1 MGGDPGSTSAATCTR
16 RHYERL
22 LLPFERHLNG
32 DQDRRKRRK
41 PTNSSA
47 ATKKGKKQTQRSADS
62 SNTNAI
68 KYKRKVSKQVVNDV
82 KGKSKSDEDN
92 YSDSTPEKNLQL
104 DDEPKQP
111 KLIVKLNLLKVK
123 SFEKNEKQNTEN
135 ELKEESVKVEQ
146 HYKVKQEVNDSSSDT
161 EDTENDKKE
170 DVTEEEEELV
180 DGVIGV
186 EEEDEQEVKTGLKN
200 SSNNETVMHLS
211 PVSDISNDEEIAVCD
226 NKTEPSTASSLSATQ
241 TQTQNQN
248 TTQLLLSDTKNSINK
263 ISSLQNPIA
272 CTTSSAPLPFP
283 VAASPLF
290 SISTLVNSVKA
301 EPITPTPPPTTSMA
315 SQPSPKISL
324 IPNKSMT
331 QKPSMSS
338 SLQIK
343 RTSYDIY
350 QRRPSVIHKTSN
362 PMFTVPENQTKQVNV
377 NKNKN
382 LSTVP
387 LPAHSSFKNECEP
400 KRMPSDS
407 GCNDVLDLSV
417 KKRYLEAD
425 SRTSPSQVSIDSS
438 YGLDLSLK
446 KKKTESP
453 KLEVPKPKLEPALST
468 PLPSSM
474 TPTPTPYKS
483 CPQPVNTVPQ
493 SVQKSV
499 QFYHKALPHIESPHV
514 KQQSKQH
521 KHHHQQQQ
529 QLEKHYLPQQQIVKP
544 QVRHPP
550 QVSVVSQSS
559 HQMHHNNHRQHSQQK
574 SQHESSVQRSLQRQL
589 SPKIESEF
597 SSKMFNQSFMSLP
610 YTPSVRPAISE
621 YNPSLPTFYT
631 TPNFWWQNAPT
642 LHPNN
647 VSTTSFM
654 SPTLGPVSPHLMASH
669 SLIPSASYPSDH
681 MLAQFDSVKAANF
694 AAYKQLLDQQQQ
706 QQQHPYNFFQNMNNF
721 YATK

>member
-41 PTNSSA
+41 PTNNSA
-47 ATKKGKKQTQRSADS
+47 ATKKGKKQTQRSTDS

-68 KYKRKVSKQVVNDV
+68 KYKRKVGKQVVNDV

-123 SFEKNEKQNTEN
+123 SFEKNEKQNTDN
-135 ELKEESVKVEQ
+135 QLNEESVKVEQ
-146 HYKVKQEVNDSSSDT
+146 HHKVKQEVNDSSSDT

-170 DVTEEEEELV
+170 DVTEEEEEEPV
-180 DGVIGV
+180 DEVIGIE
-186 EEEDEQEVKTGLKN
+186 EEEDKQEVKTVLKN

-211 PVSDISNDEEIAVCD
+211 PVSDISNDEEVAVCD

-263 ISSLQNPIA
+263 ISSLQHPIA

-301 EPITPTPPPTTSMA
+301 ESITPPPTISMA

-331 QKPSMSS
+331 QKPLSMSS

-362 PMFTVPENQTKQVNV
+362 PIFTVPENQTKQVNV

-438 YGLDLSLK
+438 FGLDLSLK

-499 QFYHKALPHIESPHV
+499 QFYHKALPHIESPHA

-521 KHHHQQQQ
+521 KHHQQQQ
-529 QLEKHYLPQQQIVKP
+529 QLEKHYPPQQQIVKP

-559 HQMHHNNHRQHSQQK
+559 HQLHHNNHRQHSQQQK
-574 SQHESSVQRSLQRQL
+574 SQRESSVQHSLQRQL

-647 VSTTSFM
+647 VSTTPFM

-706 QQQHPYNFFQNMNNF
+706 HPYNFFQNMNNF